1 MRTSSVDTP
10 TSSVILDLIG
20 ADAGRLSRTQAKHR
34 ENEMLTPFTKILE
47 KYRREAFSEADKG
60 TRFEKYV
67 TS

>member
-1 MRTSSVDTP
+1 M
-10 TSSVILDLIG
+10 LI
-20 ADAGRLSRTQAKHR
+20 
-34 ENEMLTPFTKILE
+34 PFTKILE